1 MGTHIVLTH
10 TSCIVD
16 ATCATA
22 TREPLKTSRYLERES
37 FVCLAGRILTY
48 LFLIEIWVIEDGIMT
63 ICVYQI
69 LV

>member
-1 MGTHIVLTH
+1 MKPLGTLCMGTHIVPAH

-48 LFLIEIWVIEDGIMT
+48 LFLHGDLGN
-63 ICVYQI
+63 
-69 LV
+69 